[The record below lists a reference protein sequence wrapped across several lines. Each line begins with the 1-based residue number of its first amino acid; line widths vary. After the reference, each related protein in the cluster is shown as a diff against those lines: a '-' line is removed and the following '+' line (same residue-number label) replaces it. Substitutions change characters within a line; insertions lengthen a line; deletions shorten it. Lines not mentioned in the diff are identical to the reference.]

1 MRAKT
6 DKKYSDLPKKSV
18 DFVPLLWWLF
28 VLPKQNVYNHIF
40 ASDTDIDAVTYP
52 KMSVMSYYVN
62 TYFYEKHSGL
72 ATLVNPAA
80 PVITTPFA
88 PPLQWTIRR
97 LPSASLPPTIP
108 TCTSAG

>member
-1 MRAKT
+1 M
-6 DKKYSDLPKKSV
+6 
-18 DFVPLLWWLF
+18 F

-72 ATLVNPAA
+72 ATLVKPAA

-88 PPLQWTIRR
+88 PPLQ
-97 LPSASLPPTIP
+97 
-108 TCTSAG
+108 